1 METIKTSAEM
11 IGLIHDFKTQ
21 KRISRFCR
29 KQGILW
35 RGLKESDRNRPVA
48 AILYG
53 KIPEAMRPLLPQEF
67 QKDQTEGSD
76 QPPAPM
82 PDFLL
87 LSGLSDGELDRL
99 LDNYRAAGL
108 PSQILKAVVT
118 PTNLFWSIGQVA
130 EALENEHRQMH
141 GDE

>member
-29 KQGILW
+29 EQGILW

-53 KIPEAMRPLLPQEF
+53 KIPEAMQPLLPQALLF
-67 QKDQTEGSD
+67 LPLPVPADSAFTLFRCFLAAPLLRGSRSCTCSCISSRGRSC
-76 QPPAPM
+76 PAA
-82 PDFLL
+82 L
-87 LSGLSDGELDRL
+87 RL
-99 LDNYRAAGL
+99 
-108 PSQILKAVVT
+108 PAV
-118 PTNLFWSIGQVA
+118 
-130 EALENEHRQMH
+130 
-141 GDE
+141 